1 VQNPFLIG
9 DNIYLR
15 AIEMEDAPRFVEWL
29 NDPEVRCY
37 LARNFPP
44 LNLGRE
50 REWIENLYKDQNSVT
65 FAIVLKESDKLIGST
80 GLGDI
85 DWRNRHAAFG
95 IAIGDKTEWSKGHG
109 TEATKLMVRYGFE
122 TLNLNRIFLTV
133 FDHNPRAMRV
143 YEKAGFLK
151 EGVLRQD
158 RYVNGAYRDTIVMG
172 ILREGWKE

>member
-1 VQNPFLIG
+1 MQNPFLIG
-9 DNIYLR
+9 DNVYLR

-65 FAIVLKESDKLIGST
+65 FAMVLKESDKLIGST
-80 GLGDI
+80 GLDV

-95 IAIGDKTEWSKGHG
+95 IAIGDKTEWSKGYG
-109 TEATKLMVRYGFE
+109 TEATKLVVRYGFD

-143 YEKAGFLK
+143 YEKAGFVK

-158 RYVNGAYRDTIVMG
+158 RYVNGAYRDAIVMG
-172 ILREGWKE
+172 ILREEWEG